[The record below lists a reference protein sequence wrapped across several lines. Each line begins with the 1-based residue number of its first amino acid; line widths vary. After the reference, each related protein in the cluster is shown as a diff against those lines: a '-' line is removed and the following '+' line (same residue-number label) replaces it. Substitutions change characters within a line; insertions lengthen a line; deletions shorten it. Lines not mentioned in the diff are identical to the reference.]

1 MAPESTHCSG
11 SSAPGRAQAAA
22 SPLIAWGLD
31 PPGLGRSV
39 PQVLMGGRPGLPG
52 CCLCWWDHT
61 NSPLTNSLL
70 SRGAQPDLHA
80 PCCRFLP
87 ALSPKFYFFSEWTRR
102 VNTFCVG
109 GAKVPNKQMYPRSS
123 SLTAP
128 ALSAAPTS
136 NTYTCPVSCDSTRHR
151 GCRFVCADPQWL
163 CRQSVHS
170 AHRQRLPRAGTQPER
185 DLQHCCSFRGEEQL

>member
-1 MAPESTHCSG
+1 
-11 SSAPGRAQAAA
+11 
-22 SPLIAWGLD
+22 
-31 PPGLGRSV
+31 
-39 PQVLMGGRPGLPG
+39 MGGRPGLPG

-61 NSPLTNSLL
+61 NSLLTNSLL

-123 SLTAP
+123 SLLSVLHQPVTP
-128 ALSAAPTS
+128 TRVLSAVTPHATEGAGLSVLTRSGSAGNLCTLSTQAKASQSRDTARKGSATLLLLQGGGTTLMPCAHSGGPQPYVRLVCSASQTPKS
-136 NTYTCPVSCDSTRHR
+136 LLSKEPYTHTPSRSD
-151 GCRFVCADPQWL
+151 G
-163 CRQSVHS
+163 
-170 AHRQRLPRAGTQPER
+170 
-185 DLQHCCSFRGEEQL
+185 